1 MNRDN
6 GALIGFYN
14 TSYVT
19 PTTNWTDFSEP
30 NDGDDFGYNDDDGDE
45 DDGQLIVD
53 SS

>member
-19 PTTNWTDFSEP
+19 PKTNWTDFSEQYEGS
-30 NDGDDFGYNDDDGDE
+30 DLYEDDDHGDE
-45 DDGQLIVD
+45 DDD
-53 SS
+53 

>member
-19 PTTNWTDFSEP
+19 PQTNWTDFSEEH
-30 NDGDDFGYNDDDGDE
+30 NEGGDLYGDDGDE
-45 DDGQLIVD
+45 GGGDDG
-53 SS
+53 